1 MLVLNEFG
9 LICKW
14 RAVYIERCKH
24 GSGASIRKPAV
35 VTWQGAECLAYLDVT
50 GSTGLFGAGEQIA
63 QEICATI
70 KTELGVTVSV
80 GVS

>member
-35 VTWQGAECLAYLDVT
+35 VTWQGAECLAYFYLHKSNAVNERMTD
-50 GSTGLFGAGEQIA
+50 
-63 QEICATI
+63 
-70 KTELGVTVSV
+70 
-80 GVS
+80 